1 MYKLKKI
8 FVIFSILGFIF
19 ALAPLVQAQYEGE
32 NGKSYTEDNFKSD
45 QTQITVTSNDGY
57 ATFCWEKP
65 NTYFEGYAVYADEGK
80 LDNLENYKPEYQ
92 GRDTNCYT
100 YPKQFNYDARVSI
113 HVYAYIAL
121 KSGARKFIQP
131 GYETSQTVLA
141 EGEKRFFSPIQIIA
155 SSENNMIKLDW
166 DPLPGLGTDF
176 DKYNIMFKKGSYPNL
191 TGDYAKSYVDWDYY
205 NLAGLTAGE
214 EWTFQVVPVKK
225 MKDGKYKVVGERS
238 AVVTVK
244 VKGKTDSVNET
255 LGPVI
260 LTGEGVE
267 GGVEMKWNEL
277 DGMGTKF
284 DRYGLIW
291 QEGYVDSLSGSVARG
306 AVLQNYYNLYGLK
319 NDTYYTFQVVP
330 VKVIDGRFIE
340 VGHRSKVVQVKTLGD
355 SSSVVGPAVPEIT
368 QPEQNAILTNY
379 PRYAFLVWT
388 PIASVD
394 SYEIELACDVCVSSS
409 TKWLK
414 PATYKSKYNRFTTSA
429 LAGDNEFRFRVKAV
443 DTSGKV
449 SEWSDYRYFSYKTT
463 SDIQNTVSETD
474 SISLSIKGWKD
485 GLPTITWTEYKE
497 QAFDGYA
504 IFVRKGTWNKD
515 QVTWADPFYLSKDV
529 TSYQLV
535 KMLPN
540 TDYTV
545 RIVAYAQTVTGKQM
559 LYPASNVLL
568 FQTKQ
573 ESTTT
578 ETTMSCGNS
587 AGDDGLYS
595 ACKGDSIDHDLSGLT
610 ITVLKYNSRYVKL
623 ALDSADKKVIVV
635 RMGKTKTVFTDTE
648 MRVTFKYTQMS
659 AQFGAFIQIT
669 SVE

>member
-1 MYKLKKI
+1 MYKPKRILAGFTI
-8 FVIFSILGFIF
+8 FLFIF
-19 ALAPLVQAQYEGE
+19 ALVPMVQAQYEGE
-32 NGKSYTEDNFKSD
+32 NGTSYTDDDFKSD

-65 NTYFEGYAVYADEGK
+65 STYFEGYAIYAKEGR
-80 LDNLENYKPEYQ
+80 LEDLTNYTPEYQ
-92 GRDTNCYT
+92 NRDTNCYT
-100 YPKQFNYDARVSI
+100 YPKQFNYNASVSV

-141 EGEKRFFSPIQIIA
+141 EGEERFFSPIQLTA

-176 DKYNIMFKKGSYPNL
+176 DKYNVMFKKGSYSNL

-205 NLAGLTAGE
+205 NLAGLATGE

-225 MKDGKYKVVGERS
+225 QTDGKYKVVGERS
-238 AVVTVK
+238 AVVTVM
-244 VKGKTDSVNET
+244 VKGKTDSVNQT
-255 LGPVI
+255 LGPVT

-277 DGMGTKF
+277 PGMGTKF

-291 QEGYVDSLSGSVARG
+291 QEGYVDSLNGSVARG
-306 AVLQNYYNLYGLK
+306 AVLHNYYNLKGLK
-319 NDTYYTFQVVP
+319 NNTYYTFQVVP
-330 VKVIDGRFIE
+330 VKVVDGRFIE
-340 VGHRSKVVQVKTLGD
+340 VGHRSKTVQVKTLGG
-355 SSSVVGPAVPEIT
+355 SSNIDIPTIPEIT
-368 QPEQNAILTNY
+368 QPEQNAVLTNF

-388 PIASVD
+388 PVASVD
-394 SYEIELACDVCVSSS
+394 YYEIELACDVCVSSS
-409 TKWLK
+409 EKWLK
-414 PATYKSKYNRFTTSA
+414 PSMYKTKFNSFTTPA
-429 LAGDNEFRFRVKAV
+429 LAGDNEFRFRVKAIG
-443 DTSGKV
+443 TSGKTG
-449 SEWSDYRYFSYKTT
+449 EWSDYRYFSYKTK
-463 SDIQNTVSETD
+463 SEPKVETD
-474 SISLSIKGWKD
+474 SISLAITGWKN
-485 GLPTITWTEYKE
+485 GLPTIKWTEYKG
-497 QAFDGYA
+497 QPFDGYA
-504 IFVRKGTWNKD
+504 VFVRKGTWNKD
-515 QVTWADPFYLSKDV
+515 QVTWVDPFYFSKDV

-559 LYPASNVLL
+559 LYPASNVIS
-568 FQTKQ
+568 FKTQ
-573 ESTTT
+573 EENTTVAVDK
-578 ETTMSCGNS
+578 TMSCGNS

-610 ITVLKYNSRYVKL
+610 ATVLKYNSRYVKL
-623 ALDSADKKVIVV
+623 ALDSADKRVIVV
-635 RMGKTKTVFTDTE
+635 RMGKTKTVLTDTD
-648 MRVTFKYTQMS
+648 MRVTFKYTQIS
-659 AQFGAFIQIT
+659 DKFGAFIQIT